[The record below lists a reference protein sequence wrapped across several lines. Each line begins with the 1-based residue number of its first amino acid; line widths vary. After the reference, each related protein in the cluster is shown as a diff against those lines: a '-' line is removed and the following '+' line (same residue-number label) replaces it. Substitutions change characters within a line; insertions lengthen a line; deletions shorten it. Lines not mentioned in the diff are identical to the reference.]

1 MKCKVCGKNADSD
14 YCFQHKPRKQLQ
26 QRMEKPSLSSKKGLS
41 VGKSIQMSSIS
52 YNKAKNVH
60 NNEHVMQR
68 TSSKLS
74 KQIEKKL
81 KTAEMFEFFISYW
94 KKSDKKSAVS
104 GKFLGKEPLSV
115 FFHHILPKEKYPEAC
130 LDEENIILLTL
141 EEHSNVEND
150 MYRYEE
156 VNKRRNYLLT
166 KYERT

>member
-1 MKCKVCGKNADSD
+1 MKCKVCGKNADSE
-14 YCFQHKPRKQLQ
+14 YCFAHKSRK
-26 QRMEKPSLSSKKGLS
+26 PLSSSDKGLNTR
-41 VGKSIQMSSIS
+41 MSSIS

-60 NNEHVMQR
+60 NDGHIIQR

>member
-1 MKCKVCGKNADSD
+1 MCVIAVSAVGINPPTEQNLKDMFEYNDDGAGISYVLDNRV
-14 YCFQHKPRKQLQ
+14 YTY
-26 QRMEKPSLSSKKGLS
+26 KGLMTWS
-41 VGKSIQMSSIS
+41 DFEKT
-52 YNKAKNVH
+52 YA
-60 NNEHVMQR
+60 
-68 TSSKLS
+68 LL
-74 KQIEKKL
+74 EKKL

-94 KKSDKKSAVS
+94 KKSNKKSAVS